1 VLERPLENKWHF
13 LMVRFKKS
21 KEFLTKQIMRVDV
34 FLDKLYNDKNQMNV
48 VTQINVL
55 KYDLPKLNINVNY
68 YFSLGNTVESCIN
81 RESSQTGYFRGR
93 VSLPFFFGKIP
104 NCNEFD
110 NNQYQLLVHQLV
122 EMINQ
127 R

>member
-1 VLERPLENKWHF
+1 MPSAAQNEQVLERPLENKWHF

-21 KEFLTKQIMRVDV
+21 KEFLAKQIMRVDV

-55 KYDLPKLNINVNY
+55 KYELPKMHINTNY

-81 RESSQTGYFRGR
+81 RES
-93 VSLPFFFGKIP
+93 
-104 NCNEFD
+104 N
-110 NNQYQLLVHQLV
+110 
-122 EMINQ
+122 
-127 R
+127 

>member
-1 VLERPLENKWHF
+1 
-13 LMVRFKKS
+13 MRFKKS
-21 KEFLTKQIMRVDV
+21 KKLIAKRMKVEV

-55 KYDLPKLNINVNY
+55 KYDLPKLNINANY

-81 RESSQTGYFRGR
+81 RESIQTGYFRGR

-104 NCNEFD
+104 NWKEFD
-110 NNQYQLLVHQLV
+110 NNQY
-122 EMINQ
+122 
-127 R
+127 